1 MFTKAG
7 YNESL
12 RELVKANKA
21 DKSVAN
27 IIKENL
33 SIQADAKNIIKR
45 NEKEI
50 KALNN
55 ESDEKSAIKK
65 ETPLFN
71 FKAYFS
77 ITKELKDIK
86 KQLKKKNNEVK
97 KYNKQIE
104 KAELLNNALEEEIE
118 NQYKI
123 YQENEIYTQAF
134 YRIDRN
140 LVAISDETYNSY
152 ENYIEMYNNSVYS
165 AKMNSKLPKP
175 KAEDLVGILNT
186 LKEGERIIKENEEAQ
201 KKKKSVTKKK
211 ASTKK
216 AE

>member
-1 MFTKAG
+1 MLKEGLLSMFTKAG

-55 ESDEKSAIKK
+55 DSDEKSAIKK

-152 ENYIEMYNNSVYS
+152 ENYMFHQI
-165 AKMNSKLPKP
+165 
-175 KAEDLVGILNT
+175 
-186 LKEGERIIKENEEAQ
+186 
-201 KKKKSVTKKK
+201 
-211 ASTKK
+211 
-216 AE
+216 